1 MDKFIKIQ
9 SQQSEFSNNQNLV
22 DFQIPPSG
30 VYELRDSW
38 VRLVYNIDVV
48 QDADLTGAVSNMDL
62 QWITSDSEKP
72 KFFNSA
78 VVKNCSMT
86 CANYGTLHN
95 LRRNDLKT
103 QSQLTFTKSQGEAA
117 SDAYLQADQL
127 LDPIN
132 RQVYGITRQFN
143 KEGANK
149 SQANNNVA
157 VQIPLR
163 ELFDIAHT
171 DEYDTDKTGQTR
183 IHLELNND
191 KLEGAQKMLNADI
204 APAEAKTFQDLTA
217 EGQVNLITLGSGST
231 NYNVVSLDD
240 VPYYVGMGVKINGT
254 GGGGAF
260 GTGTAKAIISEIIW
274 NRTATGDNSYQLRF
288 ESNWAA
294 DLTAGQSITGIT
306 LEPQFPIASSTVS
319 LVLAE
324 LVVKR
329 RVNPQGY
336 DQIEYHTYST
346 EETNGNALEN
356 FQELYPIEPEADAV
370 WITFNDGADG
380 LVSKNNEI
388 QSWRLR
394 LNNQDLTNRDVVRNS
409 PLANDRL
416 AASLAVW
423 DSDKGLRNLTRNAGD
438 AHAQQNYSAVYT
450 DTKFNTM
457 CIAEPLPPS
466 DQTKYLQLNVNASA
480 GGVNKLALF
489 KQLPKRLVY

>member
-22 DFQIPPSG
+22 DFNIPASG

-48 QDADLTGAVSNMDL
+48 QDAAVTGAVSNMDL
-62 QWITSDSEKP
+62 EWVTTDSEKP
-72 KFFNSA
+72 KFFNAA
-78 VVKNCSMT
+78 VVKNCSMS
-86 CANYGTLHN
+86 CANYGSLHN
-95 LRRNDLKT
+95 LRRNDIKT
-103 QSQLTFTKSQGEAA
+103 QSQMTFTKSQGEAF
-117 SDAYLQADQL
+117 SEAYLQADQL

-132 RQVYGITRQFN
+132 RQKYGITRQFN

-149 SQANNNVA
+149 SQVNNNVA
-157 VQIPLR
+157 VQIPLS

-191 KLEGAQKMLNADI
+191 KLTAQQKMLNADI
-204 APAEAKTFQDLTA
+204 APAEIKQFQDLNT
-217 EGQVNLITLGSGST
+217 EGEVNLITMGSGSD
-231 NYNVVSLDD
+231 NYSITCLDD
-240 VPYYVGMGVKINGT
+240 VPYYTGMAVKINGT

-260 GTGTAKAIISEIIW
+260 PSGSAKAIISDIVW
-274 NRTATGDNSYQLRF
+274 NRTASGNNSYQLRF
-288 ESNWAA
+288 ESNWADA
-294 DLTAGQSITGIT
+294 LTAGQSITGIT
-306 LEPQFPIASSTVS
+306 LEPQLPIASSSVS

-346 EETNGNALEN
+346 EETNGTGLQN

-380 LVSKNNEI
+380 LVSKNSAIE
-388 QSWRLR
+388 SWRLR
-394 LNNQDLTNRDVVRNS
+394 LDNQDLTNRDVTRDS

-438 AHAQQNYSAVYT
+438 AHQQQNWGSVYT
-450 DTKFNTM
+450 DSKFNTM
-457 CIAEPLPPS
+457 CIAEPLPAS

-489 KQLPKRLVY
+489 KQIPKRLVY